1 MNNTK
6 KTCYP
11 YNMLQDNNVV
21 EEVSNSFDY
30 HSPEHFSEVTNSLVS
45 LYAEKNKR
53 YGGSFAK
60 QAREFGMTVS
70 VIRLSDK
77 MERLKYLCKHLEDNG
92 GDESMRD
99 TLMDLASYAI
109 MSIMVLDEKEEGG
122 TIDKE
127 KKSVSLGE
135 RLASD

>member
-6 KTCYP
+6 MMKE
-11 YNMLQDNNVV
+11 N
-21 EEVSNSFDY
+21 SNAFEY
-30 HSPEHFSEVTNSLVS
+30 HSPGHFSEVANSLVS
-45 LYAEKNKR
+45 LYTEKNKR

-109 MSIMVLDEKEEGG
+109 MSIMVLDEKEEGD
-122 TIDKE
+122 TVDKE
-127 KKSVSLGE
+127 KESVSLGE

>member
-6 KTCYP
+6 MVK
-11 YNMLQDNNVV
+11 
-21 EEVSNSFDY
+21 ENSDAFEY
-30 HSPEHFSEVTNSLVS
+30 HSPGHFSEVANSLVS
-45 LYAEKNKR
+45 LYTEKNKR

-60 QAREFGMTVS
+60 QAREFGMNVS

-109 MSIMVLDEKEEGG
+109 MSIMVLDEKEEGD
-122 TIDKE
+122 TVDKE
-127 KKSVSLGE
+127 KESVSLGE